1 MLRQQQQQW
10 QVPIVELN
18 VDCLPAISLIHK
30 TFETDGKWNWNC
42 RRTYSFILNVLL
54 CMSKRAKANQ
64 NQTKSIRFKVRSSP
78 FNCIFKSLK
87 CFETVLELIQEY
99 SRHKNLGDIILQFN
113 CSFFFEEE
121 EDYWNLTKAF
131 GNCTDNDFESASNR
145 LWNGRVCRFV
155 LGWFLKGS
163 LEFLEND
170 LQFASGTKRDPELIL
185 NGQTRAVNELKYGYH
200 LGGCRRNVKEWN
212 GFLLIQL
219 LVFTAS
225 YMKPMRKKWT
235 PVNCVPRLVD

>member
-113 CSFFFEEE
+113 CSFFLRRKRIIETWPKLSETAPTMISNQHRIGSE
-121 EDYWNLTKAF
+121 MAA
-131 GNCTDNDFESASNR
+131 SAVSF
-145 LWNGRVCRFV
+145 WGD
-155 LGWFLKGS
+155 S
-163 LEFLEND
+163 
-170 LQFASGTKRDPELIL
+170 
-185 NGQTRAVNELKYGYH
+185 
-200 LGGCRRNVKEWN
+200 
-212 GFLLIQL
+212 
-219 LVFTAS
+219 
-225 YMKPMRKKWT
+225 
-235 PVNCVPRLVD
+235 